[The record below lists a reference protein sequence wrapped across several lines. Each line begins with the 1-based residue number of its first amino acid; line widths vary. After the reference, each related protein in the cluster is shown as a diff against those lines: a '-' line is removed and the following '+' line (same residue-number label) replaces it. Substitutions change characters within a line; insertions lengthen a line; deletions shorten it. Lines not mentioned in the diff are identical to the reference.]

1 MAKLTLNNIDNES
14 VPAAS
19 STINAN
25 NDAIEAALENTL
37 SRDGTSPNAMNA
49 NLDMNSYRIIN
60 LPAPVGNNDAA
71 RLADVTTG
79 ADGAKWYSG
88 NGTPS
93 DATGV
98 EGDYYLNLTNGDI
111 YTKGAS
117 TWGSSTGNIKGP
129 QGATGSGSGDL
140 LSSNNLSDVLDAAT
154 AAQNLNLEVGVDVQA
169 YDVLLQALS
178 AITLANGKLFK
189 GTGASTAA
197 AIDITSAGE
206 ALLDD
211 ATAADQ
217 RTTLGL
223 GDCATL
229 NVGQATGTVAAG
241 DDSRFFGLPLQ
252 TQSGAKTFALA
263 DRSYITR
270 NTNTGATA
278 WTLPP
283 NSSVAFPIG
292 TVLTVRNA
300 VTGGTVT
307 LTRGA
312 GVSLYIAGSTTS
324 KDVAF
329 ARAGWATIIKEDTDV
344 WVVSGIGL
352 S

>member
-1 MAKLTLNNIDNES
+1 MAKLTLNDIDNES

-25 NDAIEAALENTL
+25 NAAVEAALENTL

-60 LPAPVGNNDAA
+60 LPAPVSSNDAA
-71 RLADVTTG
+71 RLVDVTTG
-79 ADGAKWYSG
+79 ADGAKWYSSS
-88 NGTPS
+88 GTPS
-93 DATGV
+93 DLIGL
-98 EGDYYLNLTNGDI
+98 EGDYYLDLLTGDI
-111 YTKGAS
+111 YEKSSA
-117 TWGSSTGNIKGP
+117 TWGSSLGNIRGP
-129 QGATGSGSGDL
+129 QGASGAGTGDL
-140 LSSNNLSDVLDAAT
+140 LSSNNLSDVGNAST
-154 AAQNLNLEVGVDVQA
+154 ARTNLGLAIGTDIQA
-169 YDVLLQALS
+169 YDALLQALS
-178 AITLANGKLFK
+178 ALTLADGKLFK
-189 GTGASTAA
+189 GTGATTAA
-197 AIDITSAGE
+197 TIDITSAGE

-211 ATAADQ
+211 ATASDQ
-217 RTTLGL
+217 RDTLGL

-229 NVGQATGTVAAG
+229 DVGQTAGTVAAG
-241 DDSRFFGLPLQ
+241 NDSRFAGLFLQNQSGVKTFGLSDL
-252 TQSGAKTFALA
+252 
-263 DRSYITR
+263 SYITR
-270 NTNTGATA
+270 NTNASTSA
-278 WTLPP
+278 WTIPP

-300 VTGGTVT
+300 TTGGTVT

-329 ARAGWATIIKEDTDV
+329 AQAGWATIIKEATDT
-344 WVVSGIGL
+344 WVVSGVGL